1 MDMTTIQIN
10 KTLLKSLKEIR
21 DYPRQTYNELIEKM
35 IHVFKNVKK
44 NNQYDEFLHKIQ
56 QAKMKELWDNKAGD
70 VVLANI
76 QFTDTF
82 EIKKRPALVL
92 FEEFDNVVVAGITSN
107 LEMKGISL
115 TKREGAIKE
124 SVIKLNY
131 IFTVSK
137 LMIEKRLFSL
147 SNEKK
152 KEVYEELVNKLKA
165 LKS

>member
-1 MDMTTIQIN
+1 M
-10 KTLLKSLKEIR
+10 
-21 DYPRQTYNELIEKM
+21 P
-35 IHVFKNVKK
+35 
-44 NNQYDEFLHKIQ
+44 
-56 QAKMKELWDNKAGD
+56 KAGD

-124 SVIKLNY
+124 SIIKLNY